1 MNTNPPLVTERTNP
15 RWGEVWDVNFDP
27 TVESEIQKV
36 RSVVVISS
44 DSIGHLPI
52 KWVFPITDW
61 EDQFSGSIWHVLI
74 KPNDINGLKQVSAV
88 DTLQIC
94 MVDVIR
100 FLSRRGGLNA
110 TLMQEI
116 TAAIAAIIEYE

>member
-1 MNTNPPLVTERTNP
+1 MNTNSLNP
-15 RWGEVWDVNFDP
+15 HWGEIWDVNFDP

-36 RSVVVISS
+36 RNVVVISS

-52 KWVFPITDW
+52 KWVFPIIDW
-61 EDQFSGSIWHVLI
+61 EDQFSGNIWHVLI
-74 KPNDINGLKQVSAV
+74 KPNGINGLKQISVV

-100 FLSRRGGLNA
+100 FLRRRGRLNA

-116 TAAIAAIIEYE
+116 IAATAAIIEYK